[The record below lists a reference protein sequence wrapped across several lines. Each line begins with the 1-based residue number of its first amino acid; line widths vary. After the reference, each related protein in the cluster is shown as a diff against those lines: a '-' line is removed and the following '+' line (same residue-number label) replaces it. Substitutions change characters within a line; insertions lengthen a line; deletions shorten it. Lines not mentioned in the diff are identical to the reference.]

1 MSNIRT
7 ISRSRLIYHILFW
20 VVAAMFWLLTMFVA
34 GNFKNILK
42 IEPVLMVLVFNLC
55 FAGAVYTNLLILI
68 PYLFKQQRFFLYVV
82 FILIV
87 ISISAFII
95 DFLLVYPLNKFVQ
108 GEQYFEELT
117 FVVWV
122 NFAVF
127 TLIYV
132 GITSV
137 LSMTRELILLQK
149 ITSKFQ
155 DIEREKL
162 EAELKALKTQIN
174 PHFLFNTLNNLYS
187 LTLDKSDKAPNLVL
201 KLSDMMRYILYEC
214 NDRYVFVDKELDFI
228 KNYLDLQKIRLDD
241 NIPVSIKV
249 KGSASQHKIAPLLF
263 EPLIENA
270 FKHGAYGKNNNG
282 FVNILFN
289 FEEKDHMELLIEN
302 RFDDKWQDEE
312 RKEKGIGIKN
322 VTRRLELLYP
332 QRHNLNISKQDD
344 LFKVNLKI
352 DLSAQ
357 IANLEKK

>member
-1 MSNIRT
+1 MNNIRT
-7 ISRSRLIYHILFW
+7 ISRSRIIYHILFW
-20 VVAAMFWLLTMFVA
+20 VVATVFWLLTMFVA
-34 GNFKNILK
+34 SNFKNILK
-42 IEPVLMVLVFNLC
+42 IEPVLMTLVFNLC
-55 FAGAVYTNLLILI
+55 FAVAVYVNLLILI
-68 PYLFKQQRFFLYVV
+68 PFLFKRQRFFLYVV
-82 FILIV
+82 SVFAM
-87 ISISAFII
+87 ISIAAFVI
-95 DFLLVYPLNKFVQ
+95 DFLLVYPLNSFVQ

-122 NFAVF
+122 NFAIF

-137 LSMTRELILLQK
+137 LSMTRELIILQK
-149 ITSKFQ
+149 VTANFQ

-162 EAELKALKTQIN
+162 EAELKALKAQIN

-241 NIPVSIKV
+241 TIPVSINV
-249 KGSASQHKIAPLLF
+249 KGSASQNKIAPLLF

-270 FKHGAYGKNNNG
+270 FKHGSYGKNNNG

-289 FEEKDHMELLIEN
+289 FEEKDRMELSIEN

-312 RKEKGIGIKN
+312 RKAKGIGIKN

-332 QRHNLNISKQDD
+332 DKHDLNISKQDD
-344 LFKVNLKI
+344 LFKVNLQI
-352 DLSAQ
+352 DLSEQNA
-357 IANLEKK
+357 